1 MSLCDKCIHKDVC
14 KNVTYVNESEG
25 VVCPNRLVIL
35 FLCDKRADCKGPCYI
50 DCHHTTDI
58 RHAKHFERVAQYS
71 DAPGL
76 DSDYRVFEEIESNE
90 DWLNPEK
97 DGFNVP
103 YERKPPEDE
112 DEESDEDD
120 DWTAL
125 KERPFEGR
133 SGTDA

>member
-14 KNVTYVNESEG
+14 KNVTNVNESEG

-50 DCHHTTDI
+50 DCHHTTDV
-58 RHAKHFERVAQYS
+58 RHAKNFERVQQYS
-71 DAPGL
+71 DL
-76 DSDYRVFEEIESNE
+76 DSDYGVFVEVES
-90 DWLNPEK
+90 
-97 DGFNVP
+97 
-103 YERKPPEDE
+103 DE
-112 DEESDEDD
+112 DFEEDD

-133 SGTDA
+133 PGTDA